1 MLLILSSDVLRL
13 LSSRFRMLHVDART
27 AAAAVAFRSIVG
39 QERFLPRMAKREQS
53 GVVKKHPFQGRTA
66 PRQPS
71 ESNLQATL
79 VVL

>member
-1 MLLILSSDVLRL
+1 MLTPALPPQLWHFAPLR
-13 LSSRFRMLHVDART
+13 AK
-27 AAAAVAFRSIVG
+27 
-39 QERFLPRMAKREQS
+39 RFLPRMAKREQS

-66 PRQPS
+66 ARQPS